1 MVSVVVCYL
10 YSYSERIIHD
20 TMQTERFKKQ
30 IFFRARR
37 GLKETDMIFARFLKH
52 GLDHYTQS
60 QLEGIA
66 ALLELPDQTLLGW
79 FVDGKPVDPAHL
91 ETFTLVKEAQ

>member
-1 MVSVVVCYL
+1 
-10 YSYSERIIHD
+10 
-20 TMQTERFKKQ
+20 MQTERLKKQ

-37 GLKETDMIFARFLKH
+37 GLKETDMIFTRFLKH
-52 GLDHYTQS
+52 GLDQYSES

-91 ETFTLVKEAQ
+91 TTYTMVKEAQ